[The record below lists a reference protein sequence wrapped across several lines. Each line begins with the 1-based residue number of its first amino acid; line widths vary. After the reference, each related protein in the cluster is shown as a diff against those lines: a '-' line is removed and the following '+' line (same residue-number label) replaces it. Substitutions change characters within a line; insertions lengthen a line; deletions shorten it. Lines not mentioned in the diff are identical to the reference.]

1 MIGGRFANVFFDS
14 ECLFRMPPDDS
25 WQAWPPFDPSVEPG
39 AVDGRWQELINMR
52 SSSGGRSLASG
63 LAAILV
69 VSLGVPS
76 SRAASLETSYQNQG
90 ATQQPA
96 QTAAVPAD
104 YVIGPEDVLSIVF
117 WRDKDMS
124 ADVVVRPDGKVS
136 LPLINEIQAAGLTPE
151 QLRGQLEKAAAKYVS
166 EPNVT
171 VVVKEIHSRNVFIT
185 GQVTKPGT
193 YPLTAGMTVMQ
204 LIAIASGL
212 LEYADAKNVVVMRT
226 EQGASRYYKFNYK
239 DVVRQKNVEQNIA
252 LRPGDTVVVP

>member
-1 MIGGRFANVFFDS
+1 
-14 ECLFRMPPDDS
+14 
-25 WQAWPPFDPSVEPG
+25 
-39 AVDGRWQELINMR
+39 MR

-76 SRAASLETSYQNQG
+76 SRAASLQTSYQNPG

-136 LPLINEIQAAGLTPE
+136 LPLINEIQAAGQTPE